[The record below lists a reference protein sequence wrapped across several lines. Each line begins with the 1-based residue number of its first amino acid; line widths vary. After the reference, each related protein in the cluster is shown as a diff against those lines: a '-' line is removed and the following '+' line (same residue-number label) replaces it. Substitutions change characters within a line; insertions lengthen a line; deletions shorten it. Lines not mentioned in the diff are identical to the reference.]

1 METDIP
7 VERGAA
13 MNIDLKLQLYT
24 KMVQIRKFEE
34 AARENV
40 FSAEI
45 PGAVHLYIGQ
55 EAIAAGACAA
65 IGEDDYIT
73 STHRGHGH
81 AIAKGGR
88 TDRCMAELYG
98 KKAGYCNGKGGSLH
112 IAVPELNMLGANGI
126 VGAGIP
132 IATGA
137 AFSAKYLNN
146 GKIAVAFFGD
156 GAANQG
162 TFHEA
167 VNIASAFK
175 LPCIYICEN
184 NLFGVSCRQETVRNV
199 KNISER
205 AAAYG
210 IPGTTIDGNDVEAV
224 YETVKK
230 ASEYARKGNGPM
242 LIECMTYRWRG
253 HFEGEPEFSVYRS
266 EEELR
271 EWMEKCPIK
280 RYRTVLI
287 EEGVD
292 AKTLDDIESGVADE
306 ISQALDFARQSE
318 YPDAADAMNDIYA

>member
-1 METDIP
+1 
-7 VERGAA
+7 
-13 MNIDLKLQLYT
+13 
-24 KMVQIRKFEE
+24 
-34 AARENV
+34 
-40 FSAEI
+40 
-45 PGAVHLYIGQ
+45 
-55 EAIAAGACAA
+55 
-65 IGEDDYIT
+65 
-73 STHRGHGH
+73 
-81 AIAKGGR
+81 
-88 TDRCMAELYG
+88 
-98 KKAGYCNGKGGSLH
+98 LH

-146 GKIAVAFFGD
+146 GRIAVAFFGD

>member
-1 METDIP
+1 MDE
-7 VERGAA
+7 A
-13 MNIDLKLQLYT
+13 LKLRLYKT
-24 KMVQIRKFEE
+24 MLRIRKFEE
-34 AARENV
+34 AAQEMVYNV
-40 FSAEI
+40 EI

-55 EAIAAGACAA
+55 EAIAVGACAA
-65 IGEDDYIT
+65 IEEDDYIT

-98 KKAGYCNGKGGSLH
+98 KKTGYCNGKGGSLH

-137 AFSAKYLNN
+137 AFSAKYLEN
-146 GKIAVAFFGD
+146 GKIAIAFFGD

-184 NLFGVSCRQETVRNV
+184 NLFGVSCRQETVRNIDH
-199 KNISER
+199 ISER

-210 IPGTTIDGNDVEAV
+210 IPGVTIDGNDVEAV
-224 YETVKK
+224 YEAVKD
-230 ASEYARKGNGPM
+230 AAEYVRGGNGPM

-266 EEELR
+266 VEEVR

-280 RYRTVLI
+280 RYRAALVS
-287 EEGVD
+287 EGVD
-292 AKTLDDIESGVADE
+292 GKALDEIESDVADE
-306 ISQALDFARQSE
+306 ISQALSFARQSE
-318 YPDAADAMNDIYA
+318 YPDVADAMNDVYS